1 MKDFPRRLN
10 AIVGGCFAWSF
21 SGLAGLVPSF
31 VRRAFRRG
39 AGTLVLDLSGPDAV
53 IRHVSGGTSR
63 EIGRVRSDPLDTATQ
78 ASTVAGLV
86 KKVNLRKVDVVLRLP
101 ASQALRKTLNLPL
114 AAEENLRQ
122 VLAFEMDRQTPF
134 SSEEVYF
141 DFTVRERDRETGRI
155 KVEMTVVP
163 RSAVDEAIEA
173 AVGWG
178 LHPDVVDV
186 AGTDPDGE
194 PSLNLMPR
202 QPGAPRDQPG
212 GALSLGLAA
221 VAVVLAAVALN
232 VPLERQRDLSEE
244 LLRQVAAATSQAHA
258 ASASRAEIE
267 RSIVDG
273 GALVDRKAGMPTA
286 TGILAELTRLM
297 PDDTWI
303 SQFQLRDTAL
313 QVSGYSADA
322 SRLIGLVENSPLFHE
337 AKFRSPVTQD
347 ARTGRERFNL
357 SAEVAMRAPR

>member
-1 MKDFPRRLN
+1 M
-10 AIVGGCFAWSF
+10 VGGFFAWWF
-21 SGLAGLVPSF
+21 AGLAALVPSSL
-31 VRRAFRRG
+31 RRAFRRG
-39 AGTLVLDLSGPDAV
+39 AGTLVLDFSGPEAV
-53 IRHVSGGTSR
+53 VRHVSGGTSR

-78 ASTVAGLV
+78 ASAIAALV
-86 KKVNLRKVDVVLRLP
+86 KKINLRKVDVVLRLP
-101 ASQALRKTLNLPL
+101 ASRALRKTLDLPL

-122 VLAFEMDRQTPF
+122 VLGFEMDRQTPF
-134 SSEEVYF
+134 RSEEVYF
-141 DFTVRERDRETGRI
+141 DFTVRERDRETERI
-155 KVEMTVVP
+155 KVDLTVVP
-163 RSAVDEAIEA
+163 RSAVDDAIDLA
-173 AVGWG
+173 AGWG
-178 LHPDVVDV
+178 LHPDIVDV
-186 AGTDPDGE
+186 AGSDPAGSDPDADS
-194 PSLNLMPR
+194 SLNLMPHEA
-202 QPGAPRDQPG
+202 GAARDQPG

-221 VAVVLAAVALN
+221 VAAVLAAVALN

-244 LLRQVAAATSQAHA
+244 LLRQVAEATSQAQA

-273 GALVDRKAGMPTA
+273 GALVERKAGMPTA
-286 TGILAELTRLM
+286 TGVLAELTRLM

-347 ARTGRERFNL
+347 ARTSRERFNL
-357 SAEVAMRAPR
+357 SAEVAMGGAR